1 MARRARWRRLLSLT
15 LGSVLAARLM
25 FAALLVFGTYNPS
38 GPSYEHW
45 LATGTADVVW
55 KIVAGG
61 VLAVAYGIVVPVSLR
76 ALGFGGVVLTA
87 AAWGSLMWVLVG
99 LGAIDL
105 AAPHVA
111 TWLALALA
119 TVELG
124 VGLTWMRLA
133 AALDGQK
140 RRRDL
145 TR

>member
-1 MARRARWRRLLSLT
+1 MARAPLRRLVSLT

-25 FAALLVFGTYNPS
+25 FAALLVFGTYNPT

-45 LATGTADVVW
+45 LATGAAHPVW

-61 VLAVAYGIVVPVSLR
+61 GLAVAYGIVVPVSLR
-76 ALGFGGVVLTA
+76 ALGLGGVVLTA
-87 AAWGSLMWVLVG
+87 AAWGCLVWVLAG

-105 AAPHVA
+105 AAPHAA
-111 TWLALALA
+111 TWLLLALA

-133 AALDGQK
+133 LALDGQK
-140 RRRDL
+140 RRRNL